1 MSSWPLFDV
10 QYLVINQGR
19 QMNSLSPTISLAQEL
34 VRQPSISPDDAGCQE
49 LLGRRLEAAGFTVE
63 QMRFGPVDNF
73 WARRGDVTPVL
84 AFAGHTDVVPT
95 GPLDQ
100 WSTDPFSGA
109 IEEGMLKGRGA
120 ADMKGGLAAI
130 VTACERFVT
139 LHPQHRGSIA
149 LLVTSDEEG
158 AAVEGTCRVIDVLE
172 ARGEKID
179 WCIIGEPT
187 SNQRVADTVKNGRR
201 GSAGGRLTI
210 TGKQGH
216 VAYPHLAH
224 NPIHDAAS
232 IVNELCN
239 REWDQGNAFF
249 PPTTFQVSNFNSG
262 TGATNVIPGMATVDF
277 NFRHSPESSMESL
290 EEVVRSVCEAHNVN
304 VAIEWEPPG
313 FPFQTLPGTLIDAV
327 TEAVKKISGQE
338 PQLSTDG
345 GTSDGRFIA
354 PTGAQVIE
362 LGPLNATIHQI
373 NEQVSTDD
381 LDTLS
386 QIYQEVLTTLLA

>member
-1 MSSWPLFDV
+1 
-10 QYLVINQGR
+10 
-19 QMNSLSPTISLAQEL
+19 
-34 VRQPSISPDDAGCQE
+34 
-49 LLGRRLEAAGFTVE
+49 
-63 QMRFGPVDNF
+63 
-73 WARRGDVTPVL
+73 
-84 AFAGHTDVVPT
+84 
-95 GPLDQ
+95 
-100 WSTDPFSGA
+100 
-109 IEEGMLKGRGA
+109 
-120 ADMKGGLAAI
+120 
-130 VTACERFVT
+130 
-139 LHPQHRGSIA
+139 
-149 LLVTSDEEG
+149 
-158 AAVEGTCRVIDVLE
+158 
-172 ARGEKID
+172 
-179 WCIIGEPT
+179 
-187 SNQRVADTVKNGRR
+187 
-201 GSAGGRLTI
+201 
-210 TGKQGH
+210 
-216 VAYPHLAH
+216 
-224 NPIHDAAS
+224 
-232 IVNELCN
+232 
-239 REWDQGNAFF
+239 
-249 PPTTFQVSNFNSG
+249 TTFQVSNFNSG